1 MTHEITVDGPL
12 AWGLHTAIDLYDCD
26 LAVMTDPDALRR
38 FAADLVDL
46 LDMEAYGPPIV
57 EFFGCG
63 TWKPGDPEHE
73 KPDTAGYTLVQLI
86 QTSSITGHFADGL
99 RRIFLDVFSC
109 KAYDPAVVVE
119 FSRTFFH
126 AGETAHKVLNRGSLR
141 PARAAV
147 DAVPGPHG

>member
-1 MTHEITVDGPL
+1 MTHDITVDGPP

-26 LAVMTDPDALRR
+26 LTVMTDADALRR
-38 FAADLVDL
+38 FAVELVDL

-63 TWKPGDPEHE
+63 TWMPGQPEDE

-86 QTSSITGHFADGL
+86 QTSSITGHFADGI

-109 KAYDPAVVVE
+109 KPYDPGTVVA
-119 FSRTFFH
+119 FARTFFA
-126 AGETAHKVLNRGSLR
+126 AGATEHTVLNRGSR
-141 PARAAV
+141 QPVAHGNGAGRA
-147 DAVPGPHG
+147 